1 MNADRAQLKQLMYG
15 MNNKPDVS
23 TDKPQAK
30 PKHPDT
36 PARITNKY
44 QTIFEKQ
51 KKLLNLER
59 PDSMKFFI
67 IS

>member
-1 MNADRAQLKQLMYG
+1 MNTDRAQLKQLMYG
-15 MNNKPDVS
+15 MNRRLDVS

-30 PKHPDT
+30 SGYPDT
-36 PARITNKY
+36 PAIG
-44 QTIFEKQ
+44 IDGEKIRLDEQ
-51 KKLLNLER
+51 DKLLNLEL